1 MEPGPYV
8 FLVVIATIAL
18 SFLFLRFIVPLF
30 PGDGREAER
39 LARWEQ
45 ERQEREAASKAAE

>member
-1 MEPGPYV
+1 MEPGPYIL
-8 FLVVIATIAL
+8 LVVFGTIAYGL
-18 SFLFLRFIVPLF
+18 IMLRFIVPLF

-39 LARWEQ
+39 LAQWER

>member
-1 MEPGPYV
+1 MDPVTQGLLTAMLGCLGC
-8 FLVVIATIAL
+8 FLI
-18 SFLFLRFIVPLF
+18 FRFVVPLF

-39 LARWEQ
+39 RATRER

>member
-1 MEPGPYV
+1 MDFGLHTLTV
-8 FLVVIATIAL
+8 TLATMA
-18 SFLFLRFIVPLF
+18 FCFVMLFFIVPLF

-39 LARWEQ
+39 LAQWER